1 MRARKRDERRARL
14 EALDRRL
21 RGMSTLQLSLLAA
34 LLGLAAGGILLLVL
48 KLLDWAAPWG

>member
-48 KLLDWAAPWG
+48 RLLDWAAPWG